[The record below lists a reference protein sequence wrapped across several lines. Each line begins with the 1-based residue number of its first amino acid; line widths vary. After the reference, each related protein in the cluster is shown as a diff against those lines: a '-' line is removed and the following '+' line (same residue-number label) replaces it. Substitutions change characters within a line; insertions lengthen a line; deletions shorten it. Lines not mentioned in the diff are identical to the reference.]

1 MGADFLFFW
10 GHRPKNKNIVDKSC
24 LSQWY
29 VAPFVVDGKEF
40 KTCEHWMMYQ
50 KAVLFKDIKK
60 ANSIL
65 KAETPKEAKRL
76 GRRVKNFEEDIWD
89 NNKYAI
95 VVKGN
100 AYKFNQNKKL
110 KNFLVNTGH
119 RELVEASPYDTIW
132 GIGLKQD
139 DPRARYKEQ
148 WKGANLLGKALV
160 DVRKWALGREGY

>member
-10 GHRPKNKNIVDKSC
+10 GHRPKSENKVDRSC

-29 VAPFVVDGKEF
+29 VASFVVDGKEF

-65 KAETPKEAKRL
+65 KAETPKEAKNL
-76 GRRVKNFEEDIWD
+76 GRNVENFDEETWD
-89 NNKYAI
+89 KNKYGI

-100 AYKFNQNKKL
+100 TYKFNQNEDL
-110 KNFLVNTGH
+110 KDFLVSTGH
-119 RELVEASPYDTIW
+119 KELVEASPYDTIW

-139 DPRARYKEQ
+139 DPRAKYKQQ
-148 WKGANLLGKALV
+148 WKGQNLLGKALM
-160 DVRKWALGREGY
+160 DVRKWTLGGNHE